1 MEADVRGQRE
11 QISRWEVR
19 WRFLFLEDAGEDE
32 WGERLVV
39 INLQSVKDTGCKN
52 CPQNELL

>member
-19 WRFLFLEDAGEDE
+19 WRFLFFLNVENRV
-32 WGERLVV
+32 ERVEM
-39 INLQSVKDTGCKN
+39 QERMSGGRD
-52 CPQNELL
+52 LL